1 MTRSGLRVLDANTV
15 NALPESATKSHSANK
30 PSLNS
35 SSNLKRQRP
44 AISKAFLE
52 AHGKMT
58 TAKELESP
66 PDKRRRSTE
75 SEMSD
80 VDPAA
85 ATRPVAGDP
94 AVVLDETLQARPNHM
109 PSSQPAAL
117 GEAPVI
123 RQLMVPK
130 VSALSVRTR
139 IHSSHIYTKDF
150 DRSTFVRPQ
159 EALSQT
165 RTALRLS
172 SAERNSLQ
180 GSNVELQAE
189 RDFYFAKLEL
199 LEEEAR
205 RVAAVPAER
214 LLEIL
219 AQTQEEMRAEELSE
233 PAKPADTE
241 SSNGT
246 SAC

>member
-1 MTRSGLRVLDANTV
+1 M
-15 NALPESATKSHSANK
+15 
-30 PSLNS
+30 
-35 SSNLKRQRP
+35 
-44 AISKAFLE
+44 
-52 AHGKMT
+52 
-58 TAKELESP
+58 
-66 PDKRRRSTE
+66 
-75 SEMSD
+75 
-80 VDPAA
+80 
-85 ATRPVAGDP
+85 
-94 AVVLDETLQARPNHM
+94 
-109 PSSQPAAL
+109 
-117 GEAPVI
+117 
-123 RQLMVPK
+123 
-130 VSALSVRTR
+130 
-139 IHSSHIYTKDF
+139 
-150 DRSTFVRPQ
+150 RPQ

-241 SSNGT
+241 SNNGT